1 MFMDLL
7 VNGESLIWIEGE
19 KKTGCIMI
27 LFLFVLFTDEYDFVK
42 LSVGPV
48 QCLLGQIHI
57 KGREREGF

>member
-7 VNGESLIWIEGE
+7 VNGESLIWIEGG

-27 LFLFVLFTDEYDFVK
+27 LFLFCLQRSMILLNYQWV
-42 LSVGPV
+42 PV
-48 QCLLGQIHI
+48 QCLLGQMHI

>member
-7 VNGESLIWIEGE
+7 VNGESLIWIEGK

-42 LSVGPV
+42 LSVGSCSV
-48 QCLLGQIHI
+48 SVGADTH
-57 KGREREGF
+57 

>member
-27 LFLFVLFTDEYDFVK
+27 LFFVLFTDEYDFVK
-42 LSVGPV
+42 LSVCSCSVSVGADA
-48 QCLLGQIHI
+48 H
-57 KGREREGF
+57 